1 MQIRLIFKKSLALTV
16 ASFWKRELLELKNGI
31 FLISSKAQNI
41 TSCTSRGIIENR
53 ATERIRIKNIK
64 IYLHSEKDE
73 WFWRIIFCEL
83 VRLLVRV

>member
-1 MQIRLIFKKSLALTV
+1 MSR
-16 ASFWKRELLELKNGI
+16 
-31 FLISSKAQNI
+31 
-41 TSCTSRGIIENR
+41 TSQGIIENR
-53 ATERIRIKNIK
+53 AIESTKIENIK

>member
-1 MQIRLIFKKSLALTV
+1 M
-16 ASFWKRELLELKNGI
+16 
-31 FLISSKAQNI
+31 
-41 TSCTSRGIIENR
+41 ENR
-53 ATERIRIKNIK
+53 STERIKVKNIK